1 MSEVYKGEPISGN
14 FNNKH
19 IVSIEQFEREDI
31 DQLFQ
36 EAEATRKAV
45 EADGGTDILY
55 RRELA
60 NLFYE
65 PSTRT
70 SSSFEAAMHRHGGNV
85 IQINNVEYSS
95 VAKGETLQDT
105 VRSLEQYSDVTV
117 LRHPKLGAVAVAAE
131 VAEKPV
137 INAGDGA
144 GEHPTQAL
152 LDLFTIQEKLGKID
166 GLNITLLGD
175 LKNGRTVHSL
185 AKLLSKYDVDLNYV
199 SPDELAMPSKYINE
213 LAEKGVNQTEMNELD
228 GALPDT
234 DVLYVTRVQG
244 ERFLDQA
251 EYHRLKDAFRIT
263 PKVLEQAKDKM
274 IVMHPLPRV
283 GEISE
288 NVDSDPRAAYF
299 DQMKY
304 GMYVR
309 MALLAKV
316 LGKSVID
323 QA

>member
-1 MSEVYKGEPISGN
+1 MSEIYKGEPINGN
-14 FNNKH
+14 FENKH
-19 IVSIEQFEREDI
+19 IVSIEQFERDDI
-31 DQLFQ
+31 DQLF
-36 EAEATRKAV
+36 EESDATRRVV
-45 EADGGTDILY
+45 ESEDGTNLLY
-55 RRELA
+55 RKELA

-105 VRSLEQYSDVTV
+105 VRSLEQYADVTV

-137 INAGDGA
+137 INAGDGS

-152 LDLFTIQEKLGKID
+152 LDLFTIQERLGRID
-166 GLNITLLGD
+166 GLNVTLLGD

-185 AKLLSKYDVDLNYV
+185 AKLLSKYDVSLNYI
-199 SPDELAMPSKYINE
+199 SPKELVMPKQYINE
-213 LAEKGVNQTEMNELD
+213 LSEKGVQQKESNELD
-228 GALPDT
+228 GILPDT

-263 PKVLEQAKDKM
+263 PKVLENAKDEM

-283 GEISE
+283 GEITE
-288 NVDSDPRAAYF
+288 EVDVDPRAAYF

-309 MALLAKV
+309 MSLLAKV
-316 LGKSVID
+316 LGKSVLD
-323 QA
+323 K